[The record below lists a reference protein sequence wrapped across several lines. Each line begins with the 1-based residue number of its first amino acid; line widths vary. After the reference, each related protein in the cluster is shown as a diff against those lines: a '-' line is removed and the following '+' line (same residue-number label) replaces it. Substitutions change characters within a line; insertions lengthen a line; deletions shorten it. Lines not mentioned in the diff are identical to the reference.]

1 VEMHQVRYF
10 LAVCQTLNFTRA
22 AEECHVSQPALS
34 RAIRQLEAELGGELL
49 RRERSLTQITDLG
62 RAVLPS
68 LRQCYE
74 GRLAARSLA
83 QSYLK
88 EGHAPLR
95 LALSRSIE
103 MELLAP
109 LLGEI
114 TRAFPRMEIK
124 ISRGPPHEIAE
135 KLKSGEAEIAVAG
148 PLGDDWE
155 RFDAR
160 RLYEER
166 FGVLLNQHHE
176 FATKNSITLDV
187 LLDECLLCRPHCGPT
202 ETLLVRLKS
211 LRTQAISQHEVP
223 LVDDLIGLV
232 RADFGVGVL
241 PTSRRLPDDLCFREI
256 EGIDLT
262 RWIQVYSVAGRQQST
277 AASTLKSLLRAKD
290 WSATAHSDRRTEES
304 PQ

>member
-1 VEMHQVRYF
+1 VEMHQIRYF

-49 RRERSLTQITDLG
+49 RRERSLTQVTDLG

-74 GRLAARSLA
+74 GRQTAKSLA

-95 LALSRSIE
+95 LVLSRSIRIGV
-103 MELLAP
+103 LAP

-114 TRAFPRMEIK
+114 TRAFPRIEIK
-124 ISRGPPHEIAE
+124 ILRALPHEITE
-135 KLKSGEAEIAVAG
+135 KLKNGEAEIAVAG

-155 RFDAR
+155 RLDVR

-166 FGVLLNQHHE
+166 FGVLLSRRHALAKRNRI
-176 FATKNSITLDV
+176 ALDR
-187 LLDECLLCRPHCGPT
+187 LADECLLRRPHCGPT
-202 ETLLVRLKS
+202 ETLLAELNS
-211 LRTQAISQHEVP
+211 LGLQSKQQHEVP
-223 LVDDLIGLV
+223 LVNDLIALV
-232 RADFGVGVL
+232 RANFGVGVL
-241 PTSRRLPDDLCFREI
+241 PISSRLPEELCFREI

-262 RWIQVYSVAGRQQST
+262 RWIHVYSVEGRQDS
-277 AASTLKSLLRAKD
+277 AAAVTLKCLLRAKD
-290 WSATAHSDRRTEES
+290 WSATALWDCQ
-304 PQ
+304 PGNA